1 MDTNVSWKQVKA
13 LKKLGVAL
21 LKLHK
26 VFEVSHTHKHIS
38 LIHYLVYTRMLT
50 TQCMSKMIRRSGRAV
65 SRLASVSTKAAG
77 DDTGPSHAEHT
88 DKLTRMYYAAPVNGL
103 INKHNIKFDAK
114 GDTTLEG
121 FVVEEKHCHTAGS
134 LHGSCY
140 FKLLD
145 DAAFFASQARVRD
158 FFVLTS
164 AFNTVFMRPVVPG
177 TGSMSCAHCS

>member
-1 MDTNVSWKQVKA
+1 
-13 LKKLGVAL
+13 
-21 LKLHK
+21 
-26 VFEVSHTHKHIS
+26 
-38 LIHYLVYTRMLT
+38 MLA
-50 TQCMSKMIRRSGRAV
+50 QCMSKMIRRSGRAV
-65 SRLASVSTKAAG
+65 SRLALSTKAAR

-88 DKLTRMYYAAPVNGL
+88 DKL
-103 INKHNIKFDAK
+103 DAK

-177 TGSMSCAHCS
+177 TGMYLWSLILCRCCSRSRGSWCACECLQGACARNS

>member
-1 MDTNVSWKQVKA
+1 
-13 LKKLGVAL
+13 
-21 LKLHK
+21 
-26 VFEVSHTHKHIS
+26 
-38 LIHYLVYTRMLT
+38 
-50 TQCMSKMIRRSGRAV
+50 
-65 SRLASVSTKAAG
+65 
-77 DDTGPSHAEHT
+77 
-88 DKLTRMYYAAPVNGL
+88 MYYAAPVNGL

-164 AFNTVFMRPVVPG
+164 AFNTVFMRPVGPG
-177 TGSMSCAHCS
+177 TGMYLWSLFLCR